1 MVVFRPDLT
10 EVIVFDLEAFV
21 PPCDRK
27 RKTGASLAVNPYRE
41 GHTLLGGVIY
51 RARPLEDVVIADFEH
66 HWIWRDGS
74 EEKVVKHLFSIFSD
88 AWKHVA
94 TKKRVYCDPL
104 VLGIGISTFDLPFLA
119 AKSQA
124 YHVAPPEITYETT

>member
-74 EEKVVKHLFSIFSD
+74 EEKVVKHLFFIFSA
-88 AWKHVA
+88 AWEQGA
-94 TKKRVYCDPL
+94 PKKSVYCDPL
-104 VLGIGISTFDLPFLA
+104 RLGVGIYTFDLPFLA
-119 AKSQA
+119 TESQESQ
-124 YHVAPPEITYETT
+124 VATPVNIS

>member
-1 MVVFRPDLT
+1 MVVFQPDLT

-27 RKTGASLAVNPYRE
+27 RKNGASLAVNPYRA

-51 RARPLEDVVIADFEH
+51 RARPLEGVVIADFEH

-74 EEKVVKHLFSIFSD
+74 EEEVVKHLFSVFSD
-88 AWKHVA
+88 AWQ
-94 TKKRVYCDPL
+94 TGIIFPL
-104 VLGIGISTFDLPFLA
+104 R
-119 AKSQA
+119 SQMVSRHEENASA
-124 YHVAPPEITYETT
+124 YKNT